1 MINKIIDKIV
11 NWSYNH
17 PNASI
22 VFLSFFSL
30 AVASIITWPI
40 LFGIKSYT
48 QLYQMEQAKTAD
60 FVMYTNDGKMLGME
74 HEVIV
79 DMDTG
84 YQYLVFNI
92 HGDYVIAPRVSE
104 DGTFYKTIE

>member
-1 MINKIIDKIV
+1 MKDKIV
-11 NWSYNH
+11 EWADNH
-17 PNASI
+17 PYMSI
-22 VFLSFFSL
+22 FFAVVFSGVIGWLMSFGAKNYL
-30 AVASIITWPI
+30 
-40 LFGIKSYT
+40 K
-48 QLYQMEQAKTAD
+48 QYQMEQAKTAD
-60 FVMYTNDGKMLGME
+60 FVMYTSDGEMLGME

>member
-1 MINKIIDKIV
+1 MTNRIRTWIYDHPKTVIFSFAAII
-11 NWSYNH
+11 
-17 PNASI
+17 SI
-22 VFLSFFSL
+22 LLFSL
-30 AVASIITWPI
+30 CFKLANVNRVN
-40 LFGIKSYT
+40 
-48 QLYQMEQAKTAD
+48 QLEKTKTAD
-60 FVMYTNDGKMLGME
+60 FVMYTSDGAMLGME

-92 HGDYVIAPRVSE
+92 NGDYVIAPRISE